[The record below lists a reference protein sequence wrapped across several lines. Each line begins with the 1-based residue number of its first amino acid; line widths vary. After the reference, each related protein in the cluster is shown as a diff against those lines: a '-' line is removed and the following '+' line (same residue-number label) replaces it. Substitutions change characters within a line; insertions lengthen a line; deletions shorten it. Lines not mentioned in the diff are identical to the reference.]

1 MVPSPVG
8 TASVATR
15 PTGGVGVDLS
25 GEARARRCQEC
36 YDHFDA
42 IRPRLRE
49 LAAGDGATQRRAVDL
64 LQGIG
69 LVMGMA

>member
-1 MVPSPVG
+1 MVAAARS
-8 TASVATR
+8 AA
-15 PTGGVGVDLS
+15 TGGVGVDLS
-25 GEARARRCQEC
+25 GEARARRCHEC